1 MTTKAPF
8 HHRIF
13 YYLLK
18 IFEKLQ
24 HISTKISPG
33 GELCPKPKLSFKK
46 KKCLVWR

>member
-18 IFEKLQ
+18 IFEKLR
-24 HISTKISPG
+24 HISTKISRG
-33 GELCPKPKLSFKK
+33 GDFLPKTQTFL
-46 KKCLVWR
+46 